1 MQPLPLKQIH
11 PLWLRCCHWI
21 NAVTV
26 AGMICSG
33 WRIYNASPLFSFN
46 YPAALTLGGWLG
58 GALLWHFAL
67 MWILLINATIY
78 LTLGICSGRFRSKFF
93 PLSWTSLKKSLYAG
107 TVWKAASYE
116 YAGIQYGA
124 KVAYILIILDGAA
137 LLLSGLVLWKPVQFS
152 LLTILF
158 GGYDTARYIHFLCM
172 SIMVLF
178 IIIHRL
184 WCYWFRVHCYL

>member
-93 PLSWTSLKKSLYAG
+93 PLSWTSLKKSLTQALYG
-107 TVWKAASYE
+107 KLHHTNMQE
-116 YAGIQYGA
+116 YNMVQ

-152 LLTILF
+152 F
-158 GGYDTARYIHFLCM
+158 
-172 SIMVLF
+172 
-178 IIIHRL
+178 
-184 WCYWFRVHCYL
+184 

>member
-67 MWILLINATIY
+67 MWILLINATII
-78 LTLGICSGRFRSKFF
+78 LLWEFVADVSG
-93 PLSWTSLKKSLYAG
+93 
-107 TVWKAASYE
+107 AS
-116 YAGIQYGA
+116 
-124 KVAYILIILDGAA
+124 
-137 LLLSGLVLWKPVQFS
+137 FS
-152 LLTILF
+152 RCH
-158 GGYDTARYIHFLCM
+158 GPH
-172 SIMVLF
+172 
-178 IIIHRL
+178 
-184 WCYWFRVHCYL
+184 

>member
-11 PLWLRCCHWI
+11 PLWLRCCHRI

-67 MWILLINATIY
+67 MWILLINARIY

-93 PLSWTSLKKSLYAG
+93 PLSWTSLKESLTQALYGKLHHTNMQEYNMVQKSPIFCYFRWRCSAI
-107 TVWKAASYE
+107 VW
-116 YAGIQYGA
+116 
-124 KVAYILIILDGAA
+124 
-137 LLLSGLVLWKPVQFS
+137 SGFMETRSVFPS
-152 LLTILF
+152 DYTIRWL
-158 GGYDTARYIHFLCM
+158 
-172 SIMVLF
+172 
-178 IIIHRL
+178 
-184 WCYWFRVHCYL
+184 

>member
-93 PLSWTSLKKSLYAG
+93 PLSWTSLKNPLRRHCMESCIIRICRNTIWCKKSPIFCYFRWRCSAI
-107 TVWKAASYE
+107 VW
-116 YAGIQYGA
+116 
-124 KVAYILIILDGAA
+124 
-137 LLLSGLVLWKPVQFS
+137 SGFMETRSVFPS
-152 LLTILF
+152 DYTIRWL
-158 GGYDTARYIHFLCM
+158 
-172 SIMVLF
+172 
-178 IIIHRL
+178 
-184 WCYWFRVHCYL
+184 

>member
-93 PLSWTSLKKSLYAG
+93 PLSWTSLKKSLTQAL
-107 TVWKAASYE
+107 
-116 YAGIQYGA
+116 YG
-124 KVAYILIILDGAA
+124 KL
-137 LLLSGLVLWKPVQFS
+137 
-152 LLTILF
+152 
-158 GGYDTARYIHFLCM
+158 
-172 SIMVLF
+172 
-178 IIIHRL
+178 HR
-184 WCYWFRVHCYL
+184 

>member
-93 PLSWTSLKKSLYAG
+93 PLSWTSLKNPLRRHCMESCIIRICRNTIWCKSRLYSDYFRWRCSSI
-107 TVWKAASYE
+107 VW
-116 YAGIQYGA
+116 
-124 KVAYILIILDGAA
+124 
-137 LLLSGLVLWKPVQFS
+137 SGFMETRSVFPS
-152 LLTILF
+152 DYTIRWL
-158 GGYDTARYIHFLCM
+158 
-172 SIMVLF
+172 
-178 IIIHRL
+178 
-184 WCYWFRVHCYL
+184 